1 MKDRKSERDQEL
13 AVTQV
18 KKSVDKVYDSI
29 MGNAL
34 FIMVNIH
41 ILLFLLFAEP
51 KNLAVY
57 YLLLALVLIP
67 VYPAYVALY
76 SALKERKEG
85 KESVYKRFF
94 HGYKKHLK
102 QTTVLGVVGALFTAF
117 MLYNSLFFSII
128 DQSVWKGVMDIL
140 LIFALMLLL
149 GLAPVIS
156 EEEGVLKDH
165 LREMGRTLFQST
177 FRGAAALIVLFISV
191 YFGRFLIFP
200 LVIGFAISV
209 YVQEVLYKRQ
219 KERDLPRKQEENK
232 KTRK

>member
-1 MKDRKSERDQEL
+1 MKDRKRERDQEL

-18 KKSVDKVYDSI
+18 KKSVDTVYDSI

-94 HGYKKHLK
+94 HG
-102 QTTVLGVVGALFTAF
+102 
-117 MLYNSLFFSII
+117 
-128 DQSVWKGVMDIL
+128 
-140 LIFALMLLL
+140 
-149 GLAPVIS
+149 
-156 EEEGVLKDH
+156 
-165 LREMGRTLFQST
+165 
-177 FRGAAALIVLFISV
+177 
-191 YFGRFLIFP
+191 
-200 LVIGFAISV
+200 
-209 YVQEVLYKRQ
+209 
-219 KERDLPRKQEENK
+219 
-232 KTRK
+232 